1 MNACGNVRRLP
12 RRGLLLLF
20 ALSCSVLATLPA
32 QGAPPAGTRELD
44 DLRYVLGSEWVVED
58 LRGGGPELRAH
69 YAMKVRG
76 QPCGELYVSSE
87 SVARGQSLEQVL
99 QAGIEKTRDKLPDY
113 QPLGTKRTKAGD
125 FDAVVHDF
133 GYTVGVPFR
142 GRVYVLLAG
151 GSSYSFFFNTT
162 GSYFGA
168 VEGTFAKVMASVKR
182 RERPAVPVADA
193 GPTTVEEH
201 GLLIDL
207 PAGWRPSGDAA
218 GAKYRC
224 YGPQGETLASFF
236 PMTSNAPILAAFGP
250 IDAQID
256 GFVQKQQDD
265 LGRQFEHA
273 TFAPVRRL
281 DVGGISVRCLDC
293 DCEQAG
299 VQGFF
304 RWFFLP
310 VKDKPDEGAVQYG
323 WTIRQFGFFT
333 TRDEQLDARKA
344 QFDSIIKTVRTKGAA
359 AATAPGT
366 TPAATGDLPTLEP
379 EAEPA
384 GLFRDAAGR
393 FELPLPESARQ
404 ESREQALAVYTVAA
418 TPARIELHCLPS
430 AAEAA
435 TKALAIAEG
444 KKANGKEMTWQ
455 VGGKEA
461 VVRLYTHKDAAGAA
475 LATLVAR
482 YPEAALV
489 VAVELPAKGYAE
501 AQAWITPFLKGLRY
515 RG

>member
-1 MNACGNVRRLP
+1 MNACGNVRRP
-12 RRGLLLLF
+12 SRRGLLPLF
-20 ALSCSVLATLPA
+20 SLCCVALATLPA

-44 DLRYVLGSEWVVED
+44 DLRYVLGGEWVVED

-87 SVARGQSLEQVL
+87 LVARGQTLEQVL

-162 GSYFGA
+162 GSYFAA
-168 VEGTFAKVMASVKR
+168 VEGTFTKVMASVKR

-224 YGPQGETLASFF
+224 FGPQGETLASFF
-236 PMTSNAPILAAFGP
+236 PMCSNAPILAAFGP

-256 GFVQKQQDD
+256 GFVQQQQDD
-265 LGRQFEHA
+265 LGRQFERA

-299 VQGFF
+299 IQGFF

-310 VKDKPDEGAVQYG
+310 VKDKPDEGTVQYG
-323 WTIRQFGFFT
+323 WTIRQFGFFA
-333 TRDEQLDARKA
+333 TRDARLDAKKA
-344 QFDSIIKTVRTKGAA
+344 QFDDIIKTVRTKNAA
-359 AATAPGT
+359 AAAP
-366 TPAATGDLPTLEP
+366 PATGDLPALEP

-384 GLFRDAAGR
+384 ARFRDAAAR
-393 FELPLPESARQ
+393 FELPLPEGAKQ
-404 ESREQALAVYTVAA
+404 ESRAAALAVYAIAA
-418 TPARIELHCLPS
+418 KAARIELHCLPS
-430 AAEAA
+430 AAEAVA
-435 TKALAIAEG
+435 KVDAIAAG

-461 VVRLYTHKDAAGAA
+461 VVRLYTHKDAAGEP

-482 YPEAALV
+482 YPEVALV
-489 VAVELPAKGYAE
+489 VVVELPAKGYGDG
-501 AQAWITPFLKGLRY
+501 QAWITPFLKGLRY
-515 RG
+515 PG